1 MRNGKK
7 QINKNTKI
15 SEMKAVVIAHESA
28 IETLLELKRIKKP
41 ITESSSFRAQ
51 GSRSDRGGHVTYNLT
66 GP

>member
-1 MRNGKK
+1 
-7 QINKNTKI
+7 
-15 SEMKAVVIAHESA
+15 MKAVGIAIAIA
-28 IETLLELKRIKKP
+28 IETMLELKRSKKP